1 MPRKKA
7 HETLRYE
14 TLSQLFEAFL
24 KCPTKCWLRANGEPA
39 SDNAYAES
47 VEAQDRSYRAR
58 ETERLLSETTKN
70 GSTVAPPAEN
80 LKAGKWRLAI
90 GAIVQAQ
97 VNSYVLESELHGIER
112 RPSEGRSSLAQF
124 IPIRFMYMNKLG
136 ADDKLLAF
144 DAFVL
149 SGMMADQSRQNNLW
163 RQSRRTEIENWCF
176 SW

>member
-58 ETERLLSETTKN
+58 ETERRLSEATKN

-80 LKAGKWRLAI
+80 LRAGNWRLAV
-90 GAIVQAQ
+90 AALVQAQ
-97 VNSYVLESELHGIER
+97 VNSFGLDSD
-112 RPSEGRSSLAQF
+112 P
-124 IPIRFMYMNKLG
+124 
-136 ADDKLLAF
+136 
-144 DAFVL
+144 
-149 SGMMADQSRQNNLW
+149 
-163 RQSRRTEIENWCF
+163 
-176 SW
+176 

>member
-24 KCPTKCWLRANGEPA
+24 NGEPA

-90 GAIVQAQ
+90 GTIVQAQ

-112 RPSEGRSSLAQF
+112 RPSEGRSSLAQ
-124 IPIRFMYMNKLG
+124 L
-136 ADDKLLAF
+136 
-144 DAFVL
+144 
-149 SGMMADQSRQNNLW
+149 
-163 RQSRRTEIENWCF
+163 
-176 SW
+176 